1 MKIRHYFTS
10 FGRIAS
16 SPNIKSGFVFPF
28 ILMMASYN
36 FSYGADSHSFKIG
49 KKDFLLDGKPI
60 VIKSGELHFSRIPR
74 AYWRHRLRMCKAMG
88 LNTVCAYMFWN
99 FHEPQK
105 GEFNFSGRADV
116 AEFCRIA
123 QQEGL
128 LVILR
133 PGPYSCAEW
142 DFGGFP
148 YWLLQDETM
157 KLRSRYSGYLQA
169 CKRYTQQVGRELKQ
183 LQITRGGPIIM
194 VQVENEYGSFGDDK
208 EYLGILRDDWR
219 EAGFEVPLFT
229 CDGPVQLQ
237 NDVRDDLF
245 CVVNFGSNP
254 EKNFRPLRAIRP
266 DGPLMCGE
274 YYPGWFDHWGGDHH
288 TGSTAKIKKD
298 LTWMLDHR
306 ASFSIYMVHGGTSF
320 GFTAG
325 ANYSDHY
332 QPQTTSYDY
341 DAPISEAGWA
351 TDKYLQIRHLLSS
364 YLDEGET
371 LPEIPAKNPV
381 ISTPD
386 IALTYVESLFD
397 NLGKPISS
405 LRPKPMEFYDQGQG
419 VILYRTRLKAGKTR
433 TLHFE
438 HLHDFALIF
447 VNGKK
452 VATFDRRE
460 HPGEWVT
467 GFNEKGMNVIK
478 GKNENFHGWDVALP
492 AQTQE
497 AVLDV
502 LVEAMGH
509 INYGAVMGDR
519 KGIVGSV
526 TVKTGSDSA
535 ELLNWHVYPMPLDK
549 KQLAALSSGKSEGE
563 APAFYRATFELDK
576 VGDTFLD
583 MSRWGKGV
591 VWVNG
596 HNLGRYWHIGPSQTL
611 YLPGPWLKQSENEI
625 IILELVQV
633 GERVVKG
640 LKYPI
645 LNRVNK
651 R

>member
-1 MKIRHYFTS
+1 MLQKLFVYSFLIVTS
-10 FGRIAS
+10 FGLHSQRGAQ
-16 SPNIKSGFVFPF
+16 
-28 ILMMASYN
+28 N
-36 FSYGADSHSFKIG
+36 FAIG
-49 KKDFLLDGKPI
+49 KKDFLLDGKPF

-105 GEFNFSGRADV
+105 GKFNFSGRADV
-116 AEFCRIA
+116 AGFCRIA

-148 YWLLQDETM
+148 YWLLQDESM
-157 KLRSRYSGYLQA
+157 KLRSRYPGYLEA
-169 CKRYTQQVGRELKQ
+169 CKQYTQHVGRELAP

-194 VQVENEYGSFGDDK
+194 VQVENEYGSYGDDR
-208 EYLGILRDDWR
+208 EYLGILADYWR

-254 EKNFRPLRAIRP
+254 EKNFKPLRAIRP

-274 YYPGWFDHWGGDHH
+274 YYPGWFDHWGGTHH
-288 TGSTAKIKKD
+288 TGSTEKIIKD
-298 LTWMLDHR
+298 LSWMLDHR
-306 ASFSIYMVHGGTSF
+306 DSFSIYMVHGGTSF

-325 ANYSDHY
+325 ANYRDRY
-332 QPQTTSYDY
+332 LPQTTSYDY

-351 TDKYLQIRHLLSS
+351 TDKYLQIRHLLST

-371 LPEIPAKNPV
+371 LPEIPAKNSV

-386 IALTYVESLFD
+386 IKCTAVASLFD
-397 NLGKPISS
+397 NLGNPVTS
-405 LRPKPMEFYDQGQG
+405 LRPAAMEFYGQGQG
-419 VILYRTRLKAGKTR
+419 LMLYRTRLKAGKACTI
-433 TLHFE
+433 HFE

-447 VNGKK
+447 VDGKK
-452 VATFDRRE
+452 IATFDRRE
-460 HPGEWVT
+460 QPGEWLT
-467 GFNEKGMNVIK
+467 GFNKKGMNILK
-478 GKNENFHGWDVALP
+478 GRNDKFRGWEVSVPARSKDV
-492 AQTQE
+492 
-497 AVLDV
+497 VLSV

-509 INYGAVMGDR
+509 INYGAMMGDR
-519 KGIVGSV
+519 KGIVGRV
-526 TVKTGSDSA
+526 TCKTESTGS
-535 ELLNWHVYPMPLDK
+535 ELLNWDVYPMPLDK
-549 KQLAALSSGKSEGE
+549 KQLAALSFTKSVRK
-563 APAFYRATFELDK
+563 APAFYRATFELNR

-611 YLPGPWLKQSENEI
+611 YLPGPWLKQGENEI
-625 IILELVQV
+625 IILELEKA
-633 GERVVKG
+633 GEKVVKG
-640 LKYPI
+640 LEYPI